1 MIDLLPEARQHDR
14 NVSPMSPNTC
24 HRCPQFIQNQAE
36 WPWSVNASMAEN
48 LSAVRFASLGEQVAF
63 GLQLQGASIA
73 RRLRIVRLHA
83 SNPTLF
89 PRTLQ
94 TLIRK
99 STRSKAGVIAC
110 SKCCNPCLFRALASG
125 EYWERIT
132 GTAGMGW
139 SRCSNSKLFLANLFV
154 GSRRSAQAVYSWAC
168 RQA

>member
-36 WPWSVNASMAEN
+36 WPWSVNASMAET

-94 TLIRK
+94 TLILK

-110 SKCCNPCLFRALASG
+110 SKCCWAS
-125 EYWERIT
+125 
-132 GTAGMGW
+132 
-139 SRCSNSKLFLANLFV
+139 
-154 GSRRSAQAVYSWAC
+154 SRRLNSTSASAVLLWASANPGTMAIAS
-168 RQA
+168 RK